1 MKFSP
6 SSFECYQ
13 VGKVGRGSA
22 HELSVTPN
30 GLHPLIAA
38 IIKGLPR
45 IWFQV
50 VPAART
56 TALEYNNFQLIME
69 LIKWRH

>member
-6 SSFECYQ
+6 SSFESYQ

-38 IIKGLPR
+38 IVKGLPR
-45 IWFQV
+45 IWLQV
-50 VPAART
+50 VPAAREFLNHSSRIQRT
-56 TALEYNNFQLIME
+56 SNLS
-69 LIKWRH
+69 